1 MSALFP
7 KADMC
12 GALADVRSVPQADFH
27 CYLQLLLERIDQV
40 PYPAQN
46 KLIQRNYQIDQS
58 GKLPFKLGGK
68 R

>member
-1 MSALFP
+1 MATSVCFSLPLDQA
-7 KADMC
+7 
-12 GALADVRSVPQADFH
+12 GAKRVSGHDGFFRVH
-27 CYLQLLLERIDQV
+27 
-40 PYPAQN
+40 